1 MDSSDADTISH
12 VVWALIY
19 LSEVVS
25 SVPTLELEEY
35 SFLGLGKIG
44 LKGVIAKG
52 GMKFLSEVM
61 KMFPKLIVVIVS
73 HICEY
78 TKTVELTL

>member
-25 SVPTLELEEY
+25 SVPTLELEGY

-52 GMKFLSEVM
+52 YEVS
-61 KMFPKLIVVIVS
+61 FWSDENVPKINRGDSFTYLWI
-73 HICEY
+73 Y
-78 TKTVELTL
+78 